1 MGKRYQRRLSIVIVS
16 LSFSLH
22 SFLGIPGDEPWYL
35 PTINR
40 DAAHKILKSCVD
52 GTFLIRASSNGLYA
66 LTLVHNGVIY
76 DCRIGRDP
84 NQNYAFRFAA
94 SLTDRDGSAM
104 ATTSNANS
112 VAYCDR
118 SFITLK
124 ELVEFYMKN
133 SLAENNPD
141 LNMCL
146 IMPIKLHANIKI

>member
-1 MGKRYQRRLSIVIVS
+1 MRRRRSHSLPINV
-16 LSFSLH
+16 LSFRLN
-22 SFLGIPGDEPWYL
+22 SFLGIPSDEPWYV

-52 GTFLIRASSNGLYA
+52 GTFLIRSSSNGLYA

-84 NQNYAFRFAA
+84 NQNYAFRFVA
-94 SLTDRDGSAM
+94 SMMDPDGSAM
-104 ATTSNANS
+104 VTTANGNS

-118 SFITLK
+118 SFMTLK
-124 ELVEFYMKN
+124 DLVEFHTKN

-146 IMPIKLHANIKI
+146 ALPIRSHANIKI